1 MNLKINESA
10 FLSKLSNK
18 SAQRGPTLKQYV
30 LVNLEFLQSCRQ
42 NGHTLTDLAKVISE
56 ELERKVYPSNLG
68 RLLKKHHTLLLN
80 EKSPTTSRSMSK
92 AAQTSEPSSDNF
104 EDVFEAKPK
113 ETASLQSQSNKD
125 PLGIGTLM

>member
-30 LVNLEFLQSCRQ
+30 LVNLEFLRSCRQ
-42 NGHTLTDLAKVISE
+42 NGHTLTDLAKVISD
-56 ELERKVYPSNLG
+56 ELDRKVYPSNLG
-68 RLLKKHHTLLLN
+68 RLLKKHHSPLMD

-92 AAQTSEPSSDNF
+92 AAQTPESSSDNF
-104 EDVFEAKPK
+104 EDVFEVKP
-113 ETASLQSQSNKD
+113 TTVSSPSQSGKD
-125 PLGIGTLM
+125 PLGIGGLM

>member
-18 SAQRGPTLKQYV
+18 SAQRGPTLKHYV

-104 EDVFEAKPK
+104 EDVFEVKP
-113 ETASLQSQSNKD
+113 TAVSSPSQSGKD
-125 PLGIGTLM
+125 PLGIGGLM